1 MQRAMLHV
9 TPEQRDRIN
18 LLAQREGLTQKAL
31 LDRLMDN
38 YVQPKDPQAAPLTVD
53 RSMAHKPLLVYGKG
67 ATLRIDSQAR
77 PYIALPDGQQWQ
89 RLEFGKVVA
98 PWE

>member
-18 LLAQREGLTQKAL
+18 LLAQREGLTQKSL

-53 RSMAHKPLLVYGKG
+53 RSMAHKPLLTWGEG
-67 ATLRIDSQAR
+67 HTIRIDRRGRFYLCS
-77 PYIALPDGQQWQ
+77 PDGQQWN
-89 RLEFGKVVA
+89 RPTWAKAET

>member
-18 LLAQREGLTQKAL
+18 LLAQREGLTQKSL

-38 YVQPKDPQAAPLTVD
+38 YVQPKDPQAAPLAT
-53 RSMAHKPLLVYGKG
+53 RALTHKPLLVYGKG